1 VNRAYQNIEIK
12 MDDYKC
18 EHHLTKMYN
27 YKLMKKLLIYILLF
41 TSTIMFSQSGKLQ
54 GIVKDKTNSDTP
66 LPGVNLL
73 LEGTYYGAATDF
85 DGNYVMDN
93 ISPGT
98 YTVAVSFIG
107 YKAMKFTGI
116 VIKSNSTTV
125 LNVGLEETSLTIG
138 QDVIIVGEKP
148 MLDVEDTQSK
158 SSISRED
165 IENAVIE
172 NIQDVVTQQAGVV
185 KSDNAIHIRGGR
197 AYENAFLLDG
207 VSVQDP
213 LAGTGFGLEMSANAI
228 EEVEVITGGFNAEYG
243 QATSGIVNVKTREG
257 RENYSGSVSYKRDD
271 FGNGKT
277 SNHVFNVEILEASLS
292 GPEPITHYFLP
303 ALGIEIPG
311 KITFFGSF
319 YMGLTDGITQGYYKP
334 VPKQL
339 YSSTFGGT
347 TFAPKA
353 SNTWFWMGKLTY
365 NITSTQKLSYSYN
378 QSVNINQNS
387 QSLQSNLE
395 YVEPSP
401 GYQYVFQNILDSA
414 NTFTH
419 QNSFHNISWTHTLNQ
434 NTFYELKINKFFS
447 NLRADANGKYYND
460 YTEQKDIV
468 TFPIEYYNLENDTIG
483 VIPGDGFWDVG
494 NPTTWRDHY
503 IDEISFKG
511 DLTSFFDEKN
521 KFKAGF
527 YMAFQEMQ
535 VVDIYKPWIGE
546 LGLNNDI
553 YKVFPAVGSIY
564 AQDNIN
570 FSGMILNFGLRVDY
584 WFPGKFV
591 DDAVANP
598 DVVTIPDQI
607 REDYYTDSY
616 KWLNGQRFKMR
627 MSPRLG
633 ISHPVSDFQTLF
645 FSYGHFSKWPRPEY
659 IYAKMS
665 PSNAQSSFQRFG
677 NPNLNP
683 ETTVAY
689 ELGIKTQF
697 STDDV
702 LTVTAYYKDI
712 FDYVSTRTA
721 QIQSARFTSQSFITY
736 ANLDY
741 ARSRGVELEYKKRI
755 GKWFTG
761 LFSFSYATITGK
773 SSSAD
778 EGVLI
783 LRGDLNESI
792 KETYMGWDR
801 PITTFASLNFYVQK
815 GEPLFGFAPG
825 ILDDYNFYIRFFYE
839 SGKRY
844 TQYIST
850 GQYDTDGRPE
860 YVSDIENRSASIG
873 EDWFYIDLNFEKS
886 IDIGK
891 TTLTFLIEVN
901 NILDWQNSAIINP
914 VTGRAYEYGDPTPST
929 WNDPK
934 YPDLQ
939 SPISAYPYNPARYL
953 TRRNVKFG
961 VGFRF

>member
-1 VNRAYQNIEIK
+1 V
-12 MDDYKC
+12 
-18 EHHLTKMYN
+18 
-27 YKLMKKLLIYILLF
+27 KKILLYILLF
-41 TSTIMFSQSGKLQ
+41 TSTIVFSQNGKISGL
-54 GIVKDKTNSDTP
+54 VVDKTNSSTP

-73 LEGTYYGAATDF
+73 LDGTYYGAATDY
-85 DGNYVMDN
+85 DGNYIIEN

-98 YTVAVSFIG
+98 YTVSVSFIG
-107 YKAMKFTGI
+107 FKAMKFTGI
-116 VIKSNSTTV
+116 VVKAGSTTN
-125 LNVGLEETSLTIG
+125 LNVELEETSLTIG
-138 QDVIIVGEKP
+138 QDVVIVGEKP
-148 MLDVEDTQSK
+148 LLDVEDTQSI
-158 SSISRED
+158 STISRED

-172 NIQDVVTQQAGVV
+172 SVQDVVSQQAGVV

-197 AYENAFLLDG
+197 AYESAFLLDG

-213 LAGTGFGLEMSANAI
+213 LSGTGFGLEMSSNAI
-228 EEVEVITGGFNAEYG
+228 DQVEVITGGFNAEYG
-243 QATSGIVNVKTREG
+243 QATSGIINVKTREG
-257 RENYSGSVSYKRDD
+257 RENFSGSLSYKRDD
-271 FGNGKT
+271 LGNGET
-277 SNHVFNVEILEASLS
+277 SNHVFNVEILEASFS
-292 GPEPITHYFLP
+292 GPEPITHFLLP
-303 ALGIEIPG
+303 ALGLKIPG
-311 KITFFGSF
+311 QLTFFGSF

-334 VPKQL
+334 TADQL

-347 TFAPKA
+347 KFAPKA

-365 NITSTQKLSYSYN
+365 NYTTTKKLTYSYN

-401 GYQYVFQNILDSA
+401 GYQYTFQNVLDGA

-419 QNSFHNISWTHTLNQ
+419 QNSFHNLSWTHTINQ
-434 NTFYELKINKFFS
+434 STFYELKVNKFFS
-447 NLRADANGKYYND
+447 NLRADANGKSYED
-460 YTEQKDIV
+460 YTEQKDII
-468 TFPIEYYNLENDTIG
+468 TFPIEYYNLDRDTIG

-503 IDEISFKG
+503 VDELSFKG
-511 DLTSFFDEKN
+511 DITSFFDEKN

-527 YMAFQEMQ
+527 NISFQEMQ

-553 YKVFPAVGSIY
+553 YKVYPTVGAFY
-564 AQDNIN
+564 AQDNVN
-570 FSGMILNFGLRVDY
+570 FSGMILNFGMRLDY
-584 WFPGKFV
+584 WFPGKYI
-591 DDAVANP
+591 DDAVANQ
-598 DVVTIPDQI
+598 DVVTIPNQI
-607 REDYYTDSY
+607 REDYYEDSY
-616 KWLNGQRFKMR
+616 SWFNDRNFKMR
-627 MSPRLG
+627 LSPRLG

-659 IYAKMS
+659 VYAKMS
-665 PSNAQSSFQRFG
+665 PSNAQSSFQKFG

-689 ELGIKTQF
+689 EIGIKTQF
-697 STDDV
+697 STNDV

-741 ARSRGVELEYKKRI
+741 ARSRGIELEYKKRI

-783 LRGDLNESI
+783 LRGDVTESI

-815 GEPLFGFAPG
+815 GDPLFGFAPG

-850 GQYDTDGRPE
+850 GQVDTEGRPE
-860 YVSDIENRSASIG
+860 YIYDVENRSESIG
-873 EDWFYIDLNFEKS
+873 ADWFWVDVNFEKS

-891 TTLTFLIEVN
+891 TTLTFIIEIN
-901 NILDWQNSAIINP
+901 NLLDWQNSAIVNP
-914 VTGRAYEYGDPTPST
+914 VTGSAYEYGDPTPTT
-929 WNDPK
+929 WNDPL

-939 SPISAYPYNPARYL
+939 APISAYPDNPARYL

-961 VGFRF
+961 LSFRF